1 MIVGISP
8 NRMELLRLRQ
18 RLTLARRGHKLL
30 KDKQE
35 ELMRQ
40 FMGLIRETKTLRQAV
55 DTDLAEAQQVFLQA
69 KMDIAPHDLADA
81 LHLHGVHTTVD
92 VTVHNIMNL
101 RVPQFQVETDDAGWA
116 YSFPTTTGDL
126 DRALAAYRELLP
138 RLAHLAELEKTIQM
152 LAVELEK
159 TRRRVNALEHVFIPS
174 LEETI
179 KHIAAKLNEA
189 ELATLTRLMKIKE
202 MVAAKQSA

>member
-1 MIVGISP
+1 MILRVSP

-40 FMGLIRETKTLRQAV
+40 FMGLIRETKALRERV
-55 DTDLAEAQQVFLQA
+55 DADLAAAQQVFLQA
-69 KMDIAPHDLADA
+69 KMDVEPDDLADA
-81 LHLHGVHTTVD
+81 LHHHGVRTEVE
-92 VTVHNIMNL
+92 VSVRRFMNL
-101 RVPQFQVETDDAGWA
+101 RVPRFQLQLGGEDWA
-116 YSFPTTTGDL
+116 YAFPTTTGDL
-126 DRALAAYRELLP
+126 DRALAAYRALLP
-138 RLAHLAELEKTIQM
+138 ALVQLAEQEKAIQM
-152 LAVELEK
+152 LADELEK

-179 KHIAAKLNEA
+179 KYIAAKLNEA
-189 ELATLTRLMKIKE
+189 ELATRTRLMKIKE
-202 MVAAKQSA
+202 MVEAKQSA